1 MVKTR
6 KEQEEE
12 QEEDQEEDQE
22 EEQEEDKKNNN
33 KKRRRR
39 RRRRTLY
46 EIFAQ
51 LFSCSKHASMKIIW
65 RMVEVV
71 RHPQNKI
78 RKVLNQ
84 PGTEWI

>member
-12 QEEDQEEDQE
+12 QEEDQEE
-22 EEQEEDKKNNN
+22 EQEEDKKKN
-33 KKRRRR
+33 KKKRKRR

-46 EIFAQ
+46 EISAQ
-51 LFSCSKHASMKIIW
+51 LFSCSKHVSMKIIW

-78 RKVLNQ
+78 GKGLNQ
-84 PGTEWI
+84 PGIEWI